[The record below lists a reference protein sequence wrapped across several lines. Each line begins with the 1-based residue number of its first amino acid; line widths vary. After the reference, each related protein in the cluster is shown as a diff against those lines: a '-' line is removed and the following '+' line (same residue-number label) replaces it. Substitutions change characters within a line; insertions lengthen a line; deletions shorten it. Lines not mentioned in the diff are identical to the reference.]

1 MKKWSLIGIII
12 VIVAI
17 LVWLLLKTDCV
28 QEDESPEILITW
40 NTNNQEELT
49 WRTIIED
56 NTESLIPETIEEKE
70 EKENQENQENQE
82 VVEEK
87 NEVILEDDY
96 PLYWVIETDYWDETI
111 SEEDENDPDLQET
124 EKLLMQAL
132 SEWSQEEN
140 NVDL

>member
-49 WRTIIED
+49 WWTIIED

-70 EKENQENQENQE
+70 EKENQENQE

>member
-1 MKKWSLIGIII
+1 MGVKSAFVKHQSYICIPHLPYNRGFQFAG
-12 VIVAI
+12 VN
-17 LVWLLLKTDCV
+17 LRNYF
-28 QEDESPEILITW
+28 QLITW

-49 WRTIIED
+49 WWTIIED

-70 EKENQENQENQE
+70 EQENQE

-96 PLYWVIETDYWDETI
+96 PLYWVLETDYWDETI